1 MYFRPLWGR
10 KYAKEL
16 GEKQKIPCE
25 GSENVVDFQYMERY
39 DIQDLRRIMA
49 LLRAPGGCPWD
60 REQTHES
67 IRRNMLEE
75 AYEVVEA
82 IDEKDPEHLKEELG
96 DVLLQ
101 VVFHAQMAR
110 EEGLFT
116 FDDVVDGVAQKMVFR
131 HPHVF
136 GQAHADDSAQALD
149 TWDAQKREEKDQRT
163 ASDTLKAVARSL
175 PALIRAEKIQSKAAK
190 AGFDWPDPAPA
201 LDKLAEEADELR
213 RAAQG
218 AGAPEEELGDLLC
231 AAVKAGRFLGLD
243 SEQALTRACD
253 KFIRRFQSVEE
264 RAGGRPLGELPL
276 EELEALWAQAKAEEA
291 PAQKP

>member
-1 MYFRPLWGR
+1 M
-10 KYAKEL
+10 
-16 GEKQKIPCE
+16 
-25 GSENVVDFQYMERY
+25 VDFQYMERY

-136 GQAHADDSAQALD
+136 GQAHADDCAQALD

-218 AGAPEEELGDLLC
+218 DGDPEEELGDLLF

-243 SEQALTRACD
+243 SEQALPRACD
-253 KFIRRFQSVEE
+253 KFIRRFQAVEE

>member
-1 MYFRPLWGR
+1 M
-10 KYAKEL
+10 
-16 GEKQKIPCE
+16 
-25 GSENVVDFQYMERY
+25 VDFQYMERY

-163 ASDTLKAVARSL
+163 ASDTLKGVARSL

-218 AGAPEEELGDLLC
+218 DGDPEEELGDLLF

-243 SEQALTRACD
+243 SGQALTRACD
-253 KFIRRFQSVEE
+253 KFIRRFQAVEE
-264 RAGGRPLGELPL
+264 RAGGRPLGEMPL

-291 PAQKP
+291 PTQKP

>member
-1 MYFRPLWGR
+1 M
-10 KYAKEL
+10 
-16 GEKQKIPCE
+16 
-25 GSENVVDFQYMERY
+25 VDFQYMERY

-131 HPHVF
+131 HPP
-136 GQAHADDSAQALD
+136 
-149 TWDAQKREEKDQRT
+149 R
-163 ASDTLKAVARSL
+163 
-175 PALIRAEKIQSKAAK
+175 
-190 AGFDWPDPAPA
+190 
-201 LDKLAEEADELR
+201 
-213 RAAQG
+213 
-218 AGAPEEELGDLLC
+218 
-231 AAVKAGRFLGLD
+231 
-243 SEQALTRACD
+243 
-253 KFIRRFQSVEE
+253 
-264 RAGGRPLGELPL
+264 
-276 EELEALWAQAKAEEA
+276 LWAG
-291 PAQKP
+291 PRR